1 MTKVL
6 LKVVLVIALEAII
19 LPNHLAFAEPEVT
32 DPTTNTIIST
42 ACDIIH
48 YYHVISVLNNEQEK
62 QAVESLL
69 SKTSNSGTLS
79 DCDQIKL
86 AILLSVPGSSLQD
99 DKTSLELL
107 SNFIQNAQT
116 ITLADITFANLLKE
130 FVEERSQF
138 RYQHTKTRDLLILQ
152 QQQTKALKED
162 LAKTRQQLQQLKSLE
177 SELNHQEKRITE
189 VPAS

>member
-1 MTKVL
+1 MTKML
-6 LKVVLVIALEAII
+6 LTVVLAIALEAII
-19 LPNHLAFAEPEVT
+19 SPHHLAIAEPGVT
-32 DPTTNTIIST
+32 EPETNKNIST
-42 ACDIIH
+42 ACNIIH

-62 QAVESLL
+62 QAMETLL
-69 SKTSNSGTLS
+69 SKTSSSGSLS

-99 DKTSLELL
+99 DKTSIELL
-107 SNFIQNAQT
+107 SDFIQSAQS
-116 ITLADITFANLLKE
+116 ITHADITFAHLLKE
-130 FVEERSQF
+130 FVEERSQI

-152 QQQTKALKED
+152 QQRTETLKEH

>member
-6 LKVVLVIALEAII
+6 LKVVLVIALETII
-19 LPNHLAFAEPEVT
+19 LPYHLAYAEPEVT
-32 DPTTNTIIST
+32 APTTNATIST

-48 YYHVISVLNNEQEK
+48 YYHVISLLNNEQEK

-69 SKTSNSGTLS
+69 SKTANSGTLS

-107 SNFIQNAQT
+107 TNFIQNAQT

-130 FVEERSQF
+130 FVEERSQI

-152 QQQTKALKED
+152 QQQTEALKEE

>member
-1 MTKVL
+1 MTKML
-6 LKVVLVIALEAII
+6 LTVVLTIALEAII
-19 LPNHLAFAEPEVT
+19 SPHHLAIAEPGVT
-32 DPTTNTIIST
+32 EPETNKDIST
-42 ACDIIH
+42 ACNIIH

-62 QAVESLL
+62 QAMETLL
-69 SKTSNSGTLS
+69 SKTSSSGSLS

-99 DKTSLELL
+99 DKTSIELL
-107 SNFIQNAQT
+107 SDFIQSAQS
-116 ITLADITFANLLKE
+116 ITQADITFAHLLKK
-130 FVEERSQF
+130 FVEERSQI

-152 QQQTKALKED
+152 QQRTETLKEH